1 MGVSPSTWL
10 AFKGEPKAAA
20 PGRDHQVTDPPET
33 PDGDGRARFLKES
46 LFTAPPRPALAPV
59 PSASLVISAVLDQF
73 GHNFLLND
81 LGVDLTAGRLGDRVY
96 SESLSVP
103 GHEPRRRES
112 PVERV
117 HQSRVSVRRL
127 RSTVRTFAGLLDDE
141 WSTSIASTLSW
152 YGGILGVARDLDVLR
167 AAIARSVW
175 LVDDD
180 SLRSL
185 LLGFIDATVADAIA
199 QGNEER
205 ATVRYRRLVEDITSI
220 GAGVRFKEVAGG
232 GAHDV
237 LLPELRTT
245 WRDARRAYR
254 DALQRTTD
262 RKLHRLRISLKR
274 LQYASEIVG
283 IVEGKP
289 AIRLAHRAE
298 ALQTKLGAVHDAV
311 GAVEWL
317 EELVAFDG
325 RLAKPLKDLI
335 DYQRNVKREARRGW
349 RDDFKRVERSWARL
363 HDPDSNA

>member
-1 MGVSPSTWL
+1 VACVHRGV
-10 AFKGEPKAAA
+10 EIDCA
-20 PGRDHQVTDPPET
+20 PEGNDQVTDPPAT
-33 PDGDGRARFLKES
+33 PASKGRAQFLKES
-46 LFTAPPRPALAPV
+46 LYTPPPRPAPETPPTAV
-59 PSASLVISAVLDQF
+59 LVLSAVLDQF

-81 LGVDLTAGRLGDRVY
+81 LGVDLTSGRMGERIY

-117 HQSRVSVRRL
+117 HQARVSVRRL

-141 WSTSIASTLSW
+141 WTASISSALSW

-167 AAIARSVW
+167 AAIAKSVW

-180 SLRSL
+180 ALRSL
-185 LLGFIDATVADAIA
+185 LLGFIDTTIADAVV

-205 ATVRYRRLVEDITSI
+205 STLRYRRLVDDIASVAV
-220 GAGVRFKEVAGG
+220 GARFKDGASG
-232 GAHDV
+232 GAREV

-245 WRDARRAYR
+245 WHDARRAYR

-274 LQYASEIVG
+274 LQYASETIG

-289 AIRLAHRAE
+289 AVRLAHSAE

-317 EELVAFDG
+317 EGLIEFDA
-325 RLAKPLKDLI
+325 RLAKPLRDLI
-335 DYQRNVKREARRGW
+335 EYHRNARREARRGW

-363 HDPDSNA
+363 HDAADDD